1 MNYNKFPLDIFK
13 DKVCSR
19 YLQSVRLQ
27 CKRET
32 LSIDTGIEQL
42 LSSVF
47 SNGLFEGASGI
58 NSILNQVSNRLI
70 QKELDSFTPQLLNSI
85 AQNHDIKST
94 SLLYLVLIDSCA
106 KKMEESEI
114 ISLGTLSKG
123 LAKGVWGTIKH
134 LNFKEGLKSAIEV
147 LDQISNKFI
156 DYRIIYYL
164 AFLLNVYK
172 VIGEEYESTVTA
184 LIKEILLYDS
194 TSDFSLS
201 TFSKLL
207 ACTSSN
213 SIIDLYKNQSDKLR
227 MLMTQYKVSESL
239 QSFVE
244 KYGIKEVQ
252 DS

>member
-1 MNYNKFPLDIFK
+1 MNYNKFPLDIFQ

-106 KKMEESEI
+106 
-114 ISLGTLSKG
+114 LVSKE
-123 LAKGVWGTIKH
+123 
-134 LNFKEGLKSAIEV
+134 NF
-147 LDQISNKFI
+147 
-156 DYRIIYYL
+156 
-164 AFLLNVYK
+164 
-172 VIGEEYESTVTA
+172 
-184 LIKEILLYDS
+184 
-194 TSDFSLS
+194 
-201 TFSKLL
+201 
-207 ACTSSN
+207 
-213 SIIDLYKNQSDKLR
+213 
-227 MLMTQYKVSESL
+227 
-239 QSFVE
+239 
-244 KYGIKEVQ
+244 
-252 DS
+252 